1 MTAFSATYSDF
12 KLVKT
17 RKVVQIVLEVPVE
30 RANAVLDILGGM
42 PDPSKESWVAVAPLH
57 PDAPALQPEAL
68 PPPAGGKRDWRD
80 IPPSQQAG
88 MRCAEPVFVAFLK
101 ERFPEEWRASK
112 NDAAELVR
120 RICGVSSRS
129 ELNTT
134 PSAKAL
140 WIELNDSFIA
150 WKALENA

>member
-1 MTAFSATYSDF
+1 MTAFRATYSDF

-17 RKVVQIVLEVPVE
+17 RKVVQIVLEIPLE
-30 RANAVLDILGGM
+30 QANAVLDILGGM
-42 PDPSKESWVAVAPLH
+42 PDPSKESWVGVALLH

-68 PPPAGGKRDWRD
+68 PPPAGTKRDWRD
-80 IPPSQQAG
+80 IPPAQQAG

-129 ELNTT
+129 ELNAT

-140 WIELNDSFIA
+140 WSELDDSFIA